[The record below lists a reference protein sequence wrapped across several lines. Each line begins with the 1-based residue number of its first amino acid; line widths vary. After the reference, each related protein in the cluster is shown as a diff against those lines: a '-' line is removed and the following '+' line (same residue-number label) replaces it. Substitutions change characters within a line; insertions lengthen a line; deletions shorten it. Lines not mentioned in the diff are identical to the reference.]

1 MQSYGAARDLNKP
14 KLGFTGSK
22 LSFCAFT
29 TDILSY

>member
-1 MQSYGAARDLNKP
+1 MQSYGAARNLNKP

-22 LSFCAFT
+22 LPTCAFT